1 MEKAELFKQNML
13 LIIQTTTINRN
24 ILTNLTIRLIEYII
38 KSSNETTNAPQ
49 GKGEKLK
56 MYLISANDLYTVV
69 CLIHRLPDRYIKNGD
84 HYDGVYNELTRAE
97 LKAICSRGIKV

>member
-1 MEKAELFKQNML
+1 MP
-13 LIIQTTTINRN
+13 
-24 ILTNLTIRLIEYII
+24 
-38 KSSNETTNAPQ
+38 NAPQ

-97 LKAICSRGIKV
+97 LKEICSRGIKV